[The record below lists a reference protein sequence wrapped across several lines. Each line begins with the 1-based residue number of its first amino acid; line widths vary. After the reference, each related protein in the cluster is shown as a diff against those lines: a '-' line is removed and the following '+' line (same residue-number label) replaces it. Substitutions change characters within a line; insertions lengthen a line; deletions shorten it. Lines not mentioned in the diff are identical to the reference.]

1 MLPATISSNAV
12 WLHHCLSLLQRR
24 PLRWHPGPSQRC
36 WNAGLPF
43 KSVLLQST
51 ACRSSLPPTSH
62 RSPSTIPSTP
72 VSPPS
77 LHKEQLG
84 AAQFILP
91 IAINRCLTHPVRTAL
106 YKLGELVRWISCKEI
121 NPETIVRARD
131 NAIETVCLLE
141 EHFPTRILNIQ
152 VHLLVHLV
160 DEVEIAGT
168 VHARWMFFLERFM
181 KTLKG
186 FVRQRARP
194 EGSMA
199 EGWLVQESCVFVSE
213 YLSRSQNNA
222 LELWSTKDDDRVVID
237 VPQGNGVVKR
247 FSEEVQTKYR
257 KYNALWSHGSHF
269 RVEKIDKIRKTYD
282 CGVMATFDQ
291 DASNT
296 SNIEVRLDYYGLIQ
310 DILEVN
316 YRRFSHFILDVRWF
330 KVIKRGRNAT
340 VPRDQ
345 SGLYAIDSKAI
356 WRDKND
362 TFVFP
367 HQCEQ
372 IVFYPTRSNPRWWY
386 VIQTAP
392 CSRHI
397 FDEGGVE
404 EDLPEHAMEEEDEA
418 NNFTSEHL
426 HTAMSDVETSMSREE
441 TSSNDSLDE
450 SGDHESDGNNDDPFN
465 SIDEDDTAT
474 LNSVTSYLGLAA
486 YTRTDILASYF
497 GHSIIYAGMPVF
509 SVGNAVDLIDGGEV
523 VAKGRVVNVDPS
535 STLHGQPMPH
545 GHVSLTVVRVL
556 NGTVH
561 IPYVP
566 PHEPNLD
573 TLADVV
579 GYIIAW
585 PSVALAHV
593 DTVPTHSRSS
603 RRSHS
608 RSSRRSHSSSSS
620 RDSTGSKYSSMS
632 EEEFEAEARRR
643 GFERKQKRKSS
654 GATSCFDS
662 CFGRGSK
669 REEPP
674 YGLETMYEESDS
686 NFEFRPRTQLQVDE
700 PCIAGTSYTPDTT
713 ESPSPIARQLVI
725 ETPPFTPIE
734 TPIET
739 TLYYEIDSEGAP
751 ISNAKGK
758 RVISRMHELMWIYFP
773 DDILTDWRRQ
783 PRDSKQAVIDQL
795 HREFPN
801 SEGHRFK
808 EKAMLS
814 FMNHVLKSRHGMA
827 RAALSDG
834 SLKPPGLSAD
844 DWRRVREE
852 RRTYPN

>member
-1 MLPATISSNAV
+1 MEEKRMRTEDVEGPHE
-12 WLHHCLSLLQRR
+12 LHDDPMDDMIETLVTNTM
-24 PLRWHPGPSQRC
+24 PT
-36 WNAGLPF
+36 N
-43 KSVLLQST
+43 T
-51 ACRSSLPPTSH
+51 ASGQARAQDP
-62 RSPSTIPSTP
+62 
-72 VSPPS
+72 
-77 LHKEQLG
+77 KEQ
-84 AAQFILP
+84 FIRNACKEPL
-91 IAINRCLTHPVRTAL
+91 
-106 YKLGELVRWISCKEI
+106 WISCKEI

-141 EHFPTRILNIQ
+141 EHFPISILNIQ

-186 FVRQRARP
+186 FVRQRARH

-222 LELWSTKDDDRVVID
+222 LELWSTKENDRVVGH

-247 FSEEVQTKYR
+247 FSEEVQTKIQAREEWNQANSGVPYPEWLR
-257 KYNALWSHGSHF
+257 LLPESMSASWLQGKIASAKASGELISLDEQEYAF
-269 RVEKIDKIRKTYD
+269 RPDWHV
-282 CGVMATFDQ
+282 
-291 DASNT
+291 
-296 SNIEVRLDYYGLIQ
+296 
-310 DILEVN
+310 
-316 YRRFSHFILDVRWF
+316 
-330 KVIKRGRNAT
+330 
-340 VPRDQ
+340 
-345 SGLYAIDSKAI
+345 
-356 WRDKND
+356 
-362 TFVFP
+362 
-367 HQCEQ
+367 
-372 IVFYPTRSNPRWWY
+372 VFYPTRSNPRWWY

-392 CSRHI
+392 RSQHI

-418 NNFTSEHL
+418 NNFTSGHL
-426 HTAMSDVETSMSREE
+426 HIAMSDVETSMSREE
-441 TSSNDSLDE
+441 TSSDNSSDE

-465 SIDEDDTAT
+465 SIDEDDMAT
-474 LNSVTSYLGLAA
+474 LNSVTSYLGLEA
-486 YTRTDILASYF
+486 YTRTDILSGYF

-509 SVGNAVDLIDGGEV
+509 SVGDAVDLLDGGEV
-523 VAKGRVVNVDPS
+523 VAKGRVVNVDSS

-556 NGTVH
+556 NRTVH

-566 PHEPNLD
+566 PHEPDLD

-585 PSVALAHV
+585 LSVALAHV

-608 RSSRRSHSSSSS
+608 RSSRRSHSSRSS

-632 EEEFEAEARRR
+632 EEEFEAEAQRR
-643 GFERKQKRKSS
+643 GFERKQKHESS

-674 YGLETMYEESDS
+674 YGLETVYEESDS
-686 NFEFRPRTQLQVDE
+686 NFKFRPRTQLQFDE

-713 ESPSPIARQLVI
+713 ELPSPIAKQLVI

-739 TLYYEIDSEGAP
+739 QPMTPIETPIKTPTMTPFQQTLYYEIDSEGAP

-758 RVISRMHELMWIYFP
+758 RVISPMHELMWIYFP

-783 PRDSKQAVIDQL
+783 PRDSK
-795 HREFPN
+795 
-801 SEGHRFK
+801 
-808 EKAMLS
+808 
-814 FMNHVLKSRHGMA
+814 
-827 RAALSDG
+827 
-834 SLKPPGLSAD
+834 
-844 DWRRVREE
+844 
-852 RRTYPN
+852 